1 MEAEAVLVGALAG
14 GQARAGVVTCVAAA
28 ADRRAAT
35 GVGE

>member
-1 MEAEAVLVGALAG
+1 MEAEAVLVGAVAG

-28 ADRRAAT
+28 DRRAAT